1 MLERAEILFSA
12 DVQDCTC
19 GHLRLHWDPRLIGGD
34 DFSDEGL
41 RMPDM
46 LFILLLALVIFGP
59 RKLPEMA
66 RQVGKYLAQL
76 RSMKSEIMSQIEDE
90 MRKLEADTSIRP
102 RSALS
107 HSEQDI
113 PTTARSEEFSEILK
127 LIASGPSSPGQHHS

>member
-1 MLERAEILFSA
+1 
-12 DVQDCTC
+12 
-19 GHLRLHWDPRLIGGD
+19 
-34 DFSDEGL
+34 
-41 RMPDM
+41 MPDI

-66 RQVGKYLAQL
+66 RQVGKYLAQFG
-76 RSMKSEIMSQIEDE
+76 SMKSEIMSQIEDE

-113 PTTARSEEFSEILK
+113 PTTARSAEFSEILK
-127 LIASGPSSPGQHHS
+127 LIASGPSLPGQHHS